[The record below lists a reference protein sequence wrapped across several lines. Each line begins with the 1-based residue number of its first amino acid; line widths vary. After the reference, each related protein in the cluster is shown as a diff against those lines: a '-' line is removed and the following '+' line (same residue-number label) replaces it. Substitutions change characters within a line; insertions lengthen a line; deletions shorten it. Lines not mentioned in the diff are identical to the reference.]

1 MTTLIVNLLIND
13 AKDFLDIWFPQTII
27 WVNETLVYKQC
38 PGVCDFS
45 VELIVQWKP
54 ANIKAN

>member
-38 PGVCDFS
+38 PGACDVS